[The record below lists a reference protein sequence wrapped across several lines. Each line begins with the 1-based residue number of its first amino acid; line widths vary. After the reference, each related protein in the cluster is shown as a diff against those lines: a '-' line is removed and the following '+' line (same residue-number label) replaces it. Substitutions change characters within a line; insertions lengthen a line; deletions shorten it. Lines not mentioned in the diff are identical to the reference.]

1 MGIWEEGRKLRHLRV
16 VQPIAGS
23 WRFRRRAGGKAANAT
38 TAIVRTVYACLT
50 YDPGSPFFAS
60 HSEQLLRGIHCPAV
74 HASLHERGPKN
85 PVPQQADRSWS
96 AACRRQ
102 RHLSHW
108 ALNLCA

>member
-50 YDPGSPFFAS
+50 YDLGSPFFAS
-60 HSEQLLRGIHCPAV
+60 HPEQLLRGIRQKI
-74 HASLHERGPKN
+74 SLHNKLTDLGMQLVDVNGTYPLGR
-85 PVPQQADRSWS
+85 
-96 AACRRQ
+96 
-102 RHLSHW
+102 
-108 ALNLCA
+108 